1 MNKYR
6 RVILAT
12 TAGLLVSTANSHKLN
27 FAEDK
32 FEADFV
38 DVDDFDEMGEEE
50 LVESPLDSMDELTKA
65 L

>member
-50 LVESPLDSMDELTKA
+50 SVFCH
-65 L
+65 